1 MYSSPTGLI
10 AILRGLTPDEAP
22 EIGRALYAAGI
33 RILEVPLNSPDA
45 LKSIRLLRKDL
56 PDDAR
61 VGAGTVLTRA
71 QVADV
76 AAAGGQLIVSP
87 NANAGVIAATV
98 AADLASYPGVATPT
112 EAFAA
117 LEAGATALK
126 IFPSETVGI
135 AGMKAW
141 SSVLPAGTQLLP
153 VGGVDDQTLTAWL
166 QAGAAGAGIGSW
178 LYKPGRPVE
187 EVAARAASLVAAW
200 NAHLEDSVVS
210 KVSHR

>member
-1 MYSSPTGLI
+1 MPSSPTGLI
-10 AILRGLTPDEAP
+10 AILRGLTPEDAP
-22 EIGRALYAAGI
+22 EIGRALYGAGF
-33 RILEVPLNSPDA
+33 RTLEVPLNSPNP
-45 LKSIRLLRKDL
+45 LESIRLLRKEL
-56 PDDAR
+56 PSDAR
-61 VGAGTVLTRA
+61 VGAGTVLSRA

-76 AAAGGQLIVSP
+76 AAAGGQFVVSP
-87 NANAGVIAATV
+87 NANAEVIAAAQ
-98 AADLASYPGVATPT
+98 AAGMPSYPGVATPT

-178 LYKPGRPVE
+178 LYKPGRATN
-187 EVAARAASLVAAW
+187 EVATRAASLVAAW
-200 NAHLEDSVVS
+200 NAH
-210 KVSHR
+210 RAA

>member
-1 MYSSPTGLI
+1 MSSSPTGLI
-10 AILRGLTPDEAP
+10 AILRGLSPDEAP
-22 EIGRALYAAGI
+22 EIGRRLYRAGI
-33 RILEVPLNSPDA
+33 RVLEVPLNSPEP
-45 LKSIRLLRKDL
+45 LESIRLLREDL

-71 QVADV
+71 QVSDV
-76 AAAGGQLIVSP
+76 AAAGGQLVVSP
-87 NANAGVIAATV
+87 NANADVIAA
-98 AADLASYPGVATPT
+98 AGSAGLASYPGVATPT

-153 VGGVDDQTLTAWL
+153 VGGVDDHTLTPWL

-178 LYKPGRPVE
+178 LYKPGRSAE

-200 NAHLEDSVVS
+200 NAHQAA
-210 KVSHR
+210 

>member
-1 MYSSPTGLI
+1 MSSSSPTGLI
-10 AILRGLTPDEAP
+10 AILRGLTPEEAP
-22 EIGRALYAAGI
+22 GIGRALYGAGI
-33 RILEVPLNSPDA
+33 RVLEVPLNSPDP
-45 LKSIRLLRKDL
+45 LESIRLLREDL
-56 PDDAR
+56 PGDAR

-87 NANAGVIAATV
+87 NANADVIAAAV
-98 AADLASYPGVATPT
+98 ASGLSSYPGVATPT

-141 SSVLPAGTQLLP
+141 SSVLPAATQLLP
-153 VGGVDDQTLTAWL
+153 VGGVDDQTLTPWL

-178 LYKPGRPVE
+178 LYKPGRAVE
-187 EVAARAASLVAAW
+187 EVAARAASLVAVW
-200 NAHLEDSVVS
+200 NAHLAT
-210 KVSHR
+210 

>member
-10 AILRGLTPDEAP
+10 AILRGLTPEEAP
-22 EIGRALYAAGI
+22 EIGRALYGAGI
-33 RILEVPLNSPDA
+33 RTLEVPLNSPEP
-45 LKSIRLLRKDL
+45 LESIRLLREDL

-87 NANAGVIAATV
+87 NANADVIAAATTLG
-98 AADLASYPGVATPT
+98 LASYPGVATPT

-117 LEAGATALK
+117 LQIGATALK

-135 AGMKAW
+135 TGMKAW

-153 VGGVDDQTLTAWL
+153 VGGVDDKTLSSWL

-178 LYKPGRPVE
+178 LYKPGRTIE
-187 EVAARAASLVAAW
+187 DVASRAASLVAAW
-200 NAHLEDSVVS
+200 N
-210 KVSHR
+210 SHQAM

>member
-1 MYSSPTGLI
+1 MSSTPTGLI
-10 AILRGLTPDEAP
+10 AILRGLTPQEAP
-22 EIGRALYAAGI
+22 DVGRALYSAGI
-33 RILEVPLNSPDA
+33 RILEVPLNSPDP
-45 LKSIRLLRKDL
+45 LESIRLLREDL
-56 PDDAR
+56 PQDAR
-61 VGAGTVLTRA
+61 VGAGTVLSRA

-87 NANAGVIAATV
+87 NANTDVIAAT
-98 AADLASYPGVATPT
+98 ASLGLLSYPGVATPT

-117 LEAGATALK
+117 LDAGATALK

-178 LYKPGRPVE
+178 LYKPGRTVE
-187 EVAARAASLVAAW
+187 EVTTRAASLVAAW
-200 NAHLEDSVVS
+200 NAHLAA
-210 KVSHR
+210 